1 MSRNQPSRTI
11 FTDVIEDHLA
21 LRARNAG
28 LESAM
33 PLANFLPADDSL
45 PAPVR
50 LTLAAEWDT
59 ERVDLWRDVDAWRDA
74 A

>member
-1 MSRNQPSRTI
+1 MSRNQTSRTI

-28 LESAM
+28 LEASM
-33 PLANFLPADDSL
+33 PLANYLPPADDL

-50 LTLAAEWDT
+50 LTVAAEWDT